1 MEERYRKQI
10 EDLYR
15 KMYSLLFEYARSTLP
30 NDSLAEEAV
39 QDTFRVACQKPE
51 ALWESPNPEGWL
63 VQTLKYVVSNA
74 VRSRAAAAR
83 LLKDYIH
90 LRLNEISASED
101 LEEIETQ
108 YGDIAESEELKLL
121 KEMALEGK
129 SYLVMAQERGIS
141 VVACRKRM
149 QRAREFLRKKFA
161 E

>member
-15 KMYSLLFEYARSTLP
+15 KMYCPLFEYARSTLP

-63 VQTLKYVVSNA
+63 VKTLKNVIYNTVS
-74 VRSRAAAAR
+74 SRTMALR

-90 LRLNEISASED
+90 LRVSEISASGD
-101 LEEIETQ
+101 LEEIEIQ

-129 SYLVMAQERGIS
+129 SYLEMAQERGIS

>member
-15 KMYSLLFEYARSTLP
+15 KMYSLLFEYARSALP

-63 VQTLKYVVSNA
+63 VKTLKNVIYNTVS
-74 VRSRAAAAR
+74 SRTMTVR

-129 SYLVMAQERGIS
+129 SYLEMAQERGIS